1 MKKCI
6 VTLMTVLALAGTTV
20 TGVAV
25 VSPTAVSAKTT
36 NSESSKKVVKSK
48 TTVDKIIKA
57 TQGKDTDSGKPN
69 KAGSKTINDAMY
81 FKKGSYG

>member
-36 NSESSKKVVKSK
+36 NSEE
-48 TTVDKIIKA
+48 
-57 TQGKDTDSGKPN
+57 
-69 KAGSKTINDAMY
+69 
-81 FKKGSYG
+81 